1 MMAARLGRAWGP
13 LVRARPVARCSQAV
27 ASRMCSSSRNAAT
40 PAAEGFFSR
49 LAREGQID
57 SGMWQG
63 AALLGGAVACVQLSS
78 NEQRKAAVGALL
90 AAYRKCGLSERIT
103 DRQLVED
110 FVRKNVAAACN
121 VLMASPVFY
130 FMFSKVH
137 SQTLAVSS
145 IRAFTGTLRIVPF
158 MGAFYGFFA
167 IVAPF
172 VTAYFM
178 ERGQTYSE
186 AQGTAAMAVMLSGFV
201 FIEAIV
207 ELRGCGV
214 MFSQMT
220 ASSFVL
226 FIPALVGRLAA
237 GVLTQQQK
245 VGSESEPLLPS
256 SWLDGP
262 TWQQHT
268 YMTFEMLHLDR
279 EFLITT
285 GGTTVFQHV
294 LNGITWVLLTRGKSA
309 SLPDILKFIFG
320 GMNGTA
326 TSGLFQFGKT
336 FVMRFGFGWAWN
348 WCSSQQEMPPLS
360 NLLLVDMPV
369 FNAFLE

>member
-1 MMAARLGRAWGP
+1 MLRAGALGAFGRLVGVP
-13 LVRARPVARCSQAV
+13 LVRNAAAKGSTKRLCVTVAETAAPAGEVFVAR
-27 ASRMCSSSRNAAT
+27 
-40 PAAEGFFSR
+40 
-49 LAREGQID
+49 LLREGKVD

-63 AALLGGAVACVQLSS
+63 AALLGGVAAAVQFSS
-78 NEQRKAAVGALL
+78 DSQRKAAVGGLL
-90 AAYRKCGLSERIT
+90 SAYRSCGLSDAIT

-110 FVRKNVAAACN
+110 FVRKNAAAACN

-130 FMFSKVH
+130 FMFSKMH
-137 SQTLAVSS
+137 SQTVLVSS
-145 IRAFTGTLRIVPF
+145 IRAFTGTLRIVPL
-158 MGAFYGFFA
+158 MGSFYGFFA
-167 IVAPF
+167 IVCPF
-172 VTAYFM
+172 VTDYFM
-178 ERGQTYSE
+178 ARGQTYTE

-201 FIEAIV
+201 FIEALV

-214 MFSQMT
+214 TFAQMT

-245 VGSESEPLLPS
+245 VGTESEPLLPD

-268 YMTFEMLHLDR
+268 YMTFEQLHIDK

-294 LNGITWVLLTRGKSA
+294 LNGITWVLLTRGKTA
-309 SLPDILKFIFG
+309 SLGDILKFIVG
-320 GMNGTA
+320 GMQGTA
-326 TSGLFQFGKT
+326 LSGATQFGKT
-336 FVMRFGFGWAWN
+336 FIMRFGFGWAWN
-348 WCSSQQEMPPLS
+348 YASSQQARCTGVTQALHRRY
-360 NLLLVDMPV
+360 
-369 FNAFLE
+369 AGIT